1 MPSCERCGNE
11 LPDDAKFC
19 DGCGARYTSSLPS
32 VRENPQDSPA
42 VRALLQRAEGLR
54 AAGDIGAAL
63 DLVQEAAEKV
73 GHSAAWARIEYSMR
87 ANIARSAVENDQ
99 VGDPLPGVRYD
110 PMQPLAR
117 IETELDIGPTVNP
130 AVLAFTRGDRLI
142 SVPSG
147 VFSGGKTPL
156 MAGID
161 RLLKRGEARSV
172 PLPDMAPTR
181 ILCDRQGSRI
191 WVAGNRSDGGVLLSH
206 DPKGGWSEVLTGLGA
221 AVTALSLGA
230 QGRRLV
236 VGTDVG
242 QITLLD
248 IEGERPA
255 QLGTRFLTRQ
265 RIVRCGVAAD
275 GDVAFAWSG
284 RGEPVLVG
292 PVIAAGELKRL
303 EVPHRD
309 VTDVRSAAGGRL
321 IATIDEVGQLCF
333 FRIDNTE
340 SVGQVHLPVLQDP
353 QMQIGGTDYAQEL
366 AVVRP
371 GGNALH
377 CYEFRYLVFVG
388 EPAYVVRTK
397 PEKLDDGGR
406 LVLGTL
412 ADFIAH
418 YDGARIAVFAANM
431 RPVKG

>member
-1 MPSCERCGNE
+1 MSSCERCGQG
-11 LPDDAKFC
+11 LPGEAKFC
-19 DGCGARYTSSLPS
+19 DHCGARNTTTVQA
-32 VRENPQDSPA
+32 VRENPLDSPA
-42 VRALLQRAEGLR
+42 VRSLLQRAESLR
-54 AAGDIGAAL
+54 AAGEIGEAL
-63 DLVQEAAEKV
+63 DMVQEVAEKV
-73 GHSAAWARIEYSMR
+73 GNSPAWARIEYSMR
-87 ANIARSAVENDQ
+87 SNIARSAVEADQ

-117 IETELDIGPTVNP
+117 IETTLDVGPAINP
-130 AVLAFTRGDRLI
+130 ALLAFTQGDRLI
-142 SVPSG
+142 RIPSG
-147 VFSGGKTPL
+147 VFAGGKTPL
-156 MAGID
+156 MTGLD
-161 RLLKRGEARSV
+161 RLLKRGDARAV
-172 PLPDMAPTR
+172 TIPDAAPTR
-181 ILCDRQGSRI
+181 ILGDRQGSRV
-191 WVAGNRSDGGVLLSH
+191 WVAGNRADGGVLLAH
-206 DPKGGWSEVLTGLGA
+206 DPKSGWTEVLTGLGA
-221 AVTALSLGA
+221 AITAMTLGA

-242 QITLLD
+242 QILLLD
-248 IEGERPA
+248 IEGERPV
-255 QLGTRFLTRQ
+255 QLGTRFLTRK
-265 RIVRCGVAAD
+265 RVVRCGVAAD

-321 IATIDEVGQLCF
+321 VATIDEVGQLCF

-366 AVVRP
+366 ALIRP

-377 CYEFRYLVFVG
+377 CYEYRYLVFVG
-388 EPAYVVRTK
+388 EPVYVVRTK

-418 YDGARIAVFAANM
+418 YDGNRIAVFAANM
-431 RPVKG
+431 RPVKR